1 MRNSKLNRR
10 SVLTQALACSVCAV
24 TGKAQATNPKV
35 DPNDPVAANLGY
47 VEDAKKV
54 DAKKYPGYKAGQT
67 CANCMLVQLR
77 YGFYRPCTL
86 FPGKVV
92 NAKGWCSGWVL
103 RSYG

>member
-1 MRNSKLNRR
+1 MMNSKLNRR
-10 SVLTQALACSVCAV
+10 TLLTHAVACGVCA
-24 TGKAQATNPKV
+24 AAADAEAANPKL
-35 DPNDPVAANLGY
+35 DPNDPVATKLGY

-54 DAKKYPGYKAGQT
+54 DVKKFPAYKAGQT

-92 NAKGWCSGWVL
+92 SAKGWCSGWVL
-103 RSYG
+103 KTYG